1 MHPLD
6 RKKYRILNLSN
17 GDKVIGEILE
27 KSGSSITIY
36 RPYALKILTMMDS
49 LDDDPESIIRQEML
63 VLKNWL
69 DMSKT
74 DKAEIERNHIL
85 SMTEPTDKVC
95 DFYDAEKAKDDNPD
109 MMNRIIK
116 KLQEEKD
123 KLPDEDEEDE
133 WITPEGPPEGQYGIN
148 SIIDDIIYKN
158 LKSLDPDEDDDEN
171 EELDPESG
179 SEYNHDTDK
188 DMYGW

>member
-74 DKAEIERNHIL
+74 DKAEIELNHIL

-133 WITPEGPPEGQYGIN
+133 WITPEGQSGIN

-171 EELDPESG
+171 EELELDPEYG
-179 SEYNHDTDK
+179 PEYNQDTDK